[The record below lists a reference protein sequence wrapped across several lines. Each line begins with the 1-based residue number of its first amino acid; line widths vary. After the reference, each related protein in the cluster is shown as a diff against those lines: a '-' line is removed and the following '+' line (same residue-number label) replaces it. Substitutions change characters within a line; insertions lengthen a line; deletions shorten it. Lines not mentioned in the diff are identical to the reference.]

1 MPDCSDVPNASIR
14 SRRHLGLVPVACRAR
29 RHGRNIEA
37 PTQGILHMDIVSTT
51 DGRPRL
57 LDLIDQ
63 SDGLRSAMDFD
74 VIYSLADRPCQ
85 RCLEGRRESP
95 GESIA
100 LVKRQNAAHP
110 LGHLITL
117 CAEHADLAEAR

>member
-1 MPDCSDVPNASIR
+1 METLYR
-14 SRRHLGLVPVACRAR
+14 
-29 RHGRNIEA
+29 
-37 PTQGILHMDIVSTT
+37 T
-51 DGRPRL
+51 DDRPRL

-74 VIYSLADRPCQ
+74 IIYSLADRPCQ
-85 RCLEGRRESP
+85 RCLEGRRQSP
-95 GESIA
+95 GESVA

-117 CAEHADLAEAR
+117 CAEHADQAEANR

>member
-1 MPDCSDVPNASIR
+1 
-14 SRRHLGLVPVACRAR
+14 
-29 RHGRNIEA
+29 
-37 PTQGILHMDIVSTT
+37 MDIVNHT

-63 SDGLRSAMDFD
+63 TDGLRSAMEFD

-85 RCLEGRRESP
+85 RCLEGRRDVV
-95 GESIA
+95 GESVA
-100 LVKRQNAAHP
+100 LVKRQHAAHP

-117 CAEHADLAEAR
+117 CAEHADQSESSR